1 MPNEF
6 QGEHEGADLTVA
18 VVVSR
23 FNGSITER
31 LLDGCNRELRN
42 LGVDDDQ
49 IDVYWVPGA
58 FEIPPVV
65 SRCLDEDRY
74 DAIVTLGCVIR
85 GETSHYDHICE
96 TTAHQLS
103 ELAQNDAIPVIFGV
117 LTTETRE
124 QAEARSGGE
133 KSHHGEYAA
142 RSAVEMASLFTQ
154 FSDDDDDDDDDEE

>member
-1 MPNEF
+1 MPNF
-6 QGEHEGADLTVA
+6 LQGELDGSDLSVA

-23 FNGSITER
+23 FNEEICER
-31 LLDGCNRELRN
+31 LLDGCLEELTR
-42 LGVDDDQ
+42 LGVPPGD
-49 IDVYWVPGA
+49 IDVYRVPGA

-74 DAIVTLGCVIR
+74 DSIVTLGCVIR

-117 LTTETRE
+117 LTTETRD
-124 QAEARSGGE
+124 QAEARSGGG
-133 KSHHGEYAA
+133 KSHHGVYAA
-142 RSAVEMASLFTQ
+142 RAAVEMARLFEE
-154 FSDDDDDDDDDEE
+154 FSDSDEDEG